1 MKKEQKKTTQA
12 LNEIKIGQDG
22 QKKEQEET
30 NKILTELLQVIKC
43 NIRDAVG
50 IKGKNDNRDGNDG
63 PNNVKANLA
72 NLLDNDK
79 NNI

>member
-12 LNEIKIGQDG
+12 LNEIKIGQVG

-43 NIRDAVG
+43 NIRDVVV
-50 IKGKNDNRDGNDG
+50 IKGKNYN
-63 PNNVKANLA
+63 
-72 NLLDNDK
+72 
-79 NNI
+79 

>member
-43 NIRDAVG
+43 NIRDVVG
-50 IKGKNDNRDGNDG
+50 IKGKNYNWDGNDG

>member
-12 LNEIKIGQDG
+12 LNEIKIGQVG

-50 IKGKNDNRDGNDG
+50 IKGKN
-63 PNNVKANLA
+63 
-72 NLLDNDK
+72 
-79 NNI
+79 